1 MRLLLILLPLAVL
14 LAGCGDDEPLA
25 MTATPQLSATR
36 APTEAVGPE
45 ATAVAQPT
53 QALRQVTGLFLE
65 PRPSEPDRF
74 VSVPPRPPSPFAPW
88 DRESVVVYDVLA
100 QTEVN
105 FGPGLIPS
113 ISPNGTKLA
122 INVVKQGAPLGV
134 RIVEISTKATVV
146 EFEYTGGLASFIDDN
161 YLYLPGGPGQP
172 EAHDLSTGERTPLD
186 EIIDPILK
194 ARLAAR
200 ASGSGGTLVDDG
212 KYRLVREAWDEKQD
226 LCRSD
231 PDPDVPYELCQA
243 GAFEQWRLEDVS
255 TGAAALAFRAY
266 DAIPAGKRE
275 IVIATSPQCQA
286 ADGSLIWCAEMHR
299 ELRDMRPERR
309 PYPEVNGTANIF
321 IVDIESGKA
330 EFVATASFSATT
342 AYSWPQ
348 NWPLIANETH
358 IVWTG
363 SYCSQENP
371 ANTQIYD
378 RATGQVTELDA
389 SLWVGFT
396 ATGDLGVDPFGPRA
410 ILDIE
415 TLQWNIVLPESVTD
429 VGESPDG
436 RYLIVG
442 GVLGHGGLC

>member
-1 MRLLLILLPLAVL
+1 
-14 LAGCGDDEPLA
+14 
-25 MTATPQLSATR
+25 
-36 APTEAVGPE
+36 
-45 ATAVAQPT
+45 
-53 QALRQVTGLFLE
+53 
-65 PRPSEPDRF
+65 
-74 VSVPPRPPSPFAPW
+74 
-88 DRESVVVYDVLA
+88 VVYDVLA

-226 LCRSD
+226 LCRTD

-299 ELRDMRPERR
+299 EMRDMRPERR